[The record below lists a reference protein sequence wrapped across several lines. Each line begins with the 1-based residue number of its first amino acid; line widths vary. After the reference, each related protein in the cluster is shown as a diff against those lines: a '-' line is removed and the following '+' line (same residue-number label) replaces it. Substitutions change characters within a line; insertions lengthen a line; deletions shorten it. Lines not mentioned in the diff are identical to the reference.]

1 MEAYMKKSD
10 KLVLK
15 EKMKG
20 MSLPERINQLQVIRK
35 KAFTL
40 AELIEKL
47 QVIEDRKL
55 ISNLSNLPRIDLTR
69 VADLGSFG
77 ASPQEISAVLLVDFT
92 AIKKEL
98 LNPESP
104 LSIVYNMATADIKQQ
119 LRRAQ
124 LKRAIE
130 DRSDTMLTFMGKQM
144 LGQVEKVEVDNPDA
158 LNEMLRNPEKMQK
171 RLTNLNIMIEAVR
184 QDETQVDVEYEVEQN
199 KPQTHTEKDEE

>member
-1 MEAYMKKSD
+1 MKKSD
-10 KLVLK
+10 KLLIK
-15 EKMKG
+15 EKMKT
-20 MSLPERINQLQVIRK
+20 MSLPEKINHLQALRN
-35 KAFTL
+35 KAFSL
-40 AELIEKL
+40 KELIEKL

-55 ISNLSNLPRIDLTR
+55 INNLSNLPRIDLQR
-69 VADLGSFG
+69 VADMGSYG
-77 ASPQEISAVLLVDFT
+77 ASPQEMAAILMVDFT

-184 QDETQVDVEYEVEQN
+184 QDETQVEVEYEVEQN